1 MLLADGGVATAENSG
16 GGSGGSIF
24 VQSDWLEFHG
34 LVQANG
40 GNGGESGGGGGS
52 GGRIMFVMNSTAVAL
67 GESALFTGKYSVL
80 GGHKGNATSEPS
92 TVARAVMAGNET
104 SPFDGEDGTVWT
116 SLAPCRPGY
125 GTVFCTVCPAGTYK
139 IATDTSFCLPCQNAP
154 PHALYV
160 EEGCVSELCPYRC
173 EVGYRGQDCLTPF
186 DEFVRQFGGPIVL
199 TVFVVLFVL
208 VIFATTLITMKLNRA
223 GRRGE

>member
-40 GNGGESGGGGGS
+40 GNGGESGGGGGA

-80 GGHKGNATSEPS
+80 GGHKATPPPS
-92 TVARAVMAGNET
+92 GTL
-104 SPFDGEDGTVWT
+104 SPE
-116 SLAPCRPGY
+116 R
-125 GTVFCTVCPAGTYK
+125 
-139 IATDTSFCLPCQNAP
+139 
-154 PHALYV
+154 
-160 EEGCVSELCPYRC
+160 
-173 EVGYRGQDCLTPF
+173 
-186 DEFVRQFGGPIVL
+186 
-199 TVFVVLFVL
+199 
-208 VIFATTLITMKLNRA
+208 
-223 GRRGE
+223 